1 MDNCLWLIKMA
12 PGKPK
17 SSTPASPALELAI
30 KGFDELTHETEDP
43 VVALIKLMQA
53 KRLNAADL
61 KSEKESKLNSF
72 STAEYS
78 ALAPLFGLSPS
89 EGYEEFDKMTIPRVA
104 LPRDVQLD
112 LFDAGRESILAFG
125 HPSRH
130 DNEHVRDN
138 FLTPVCLYYQL
149 YQIGRTTDGYHSG
162 LQS

>member
-1 MDNCLWLIKMA
+1 MA

-17 SSTPASPALELAI
+17 SSAPASPALESAI
-30 KGFDELTHETEDP
+30 KGFDELTLETEDP

-53 KRLNAADL
+53 KRLNATDL
-61 KSEKESKLNSF
+61 KSAKDSSKLNSF
-72 STAEYS
+72 CAAEYS

-138 FLTPVCLYYQL
+138 FLTPVRVYYQL
-149 YQIGRTTDGYHSG
+149 SQICRTTHEYRSG

>member
-1 MDNCLWLIKMA
+1 MA

-17 SSTPASPALELAI
+17 SSAPASPALESAI
-30 KGFDELTHETEDP
+30 KGFDELTLETEDP

-53 KRLNAADL
+53 KHLNAADL
-61 KSEKESKLNSF
+61 KSEKENKLGSF

-78 ALAPLFGLSPS
+78 ALTPLFGLSPS

-104 LPRDVQLD
+104 LPQDVQLD

-138 FLTPVCLYYQL
+138 FLTPVRVYYQL
-149 YQIGRTTDGYHSG
+149 SQICRTTHEYRSG